1 MPTETALEYD
11 VLENGDMSGS
21 DFTFNEVGS
30 KEKKYTI
37 AFLSINT
44 LSTQIFQFTRRMLM
58 ADSPYNTL
66 DSYLADTPWDTLA
79 LGLSSVATSVINSD
93 QNMNSTKLDVT
104 AYELEV
110 YIKVRWLWFIVPLS
124 TVLLAALF
132 LILSIIRSKDEVK
145 FKSSVL
151 APLFH
156 GLERWQQE
164 GGVERRMED
173 ERLESATGLL
183 RIADEMRVVLRR
195 NDQGY
200 LSFIP

>member
-1 MPTETALEYD
+1 
-11 VLENGDMSGS
+11 
-21 DFTFNEVGS
+21 
-30 KEKKYTI
+30 
-37 AFLSINT
+37 
-44 LSTQIFQFTRRMLM
+44 MLM

-66 DSYLADTPWDTLA
+66 DSYLADTPWDS
-79 LGLSSVATSVINSD
+79 LSSVATSVINSD